1 MVSVEYLNRYETI
14 VLWGYIPQLIDK
26 YLEVINTTKCRIVD
40 SNRKKTGRNYKGIS
54 IEAIDILET
63 IEKSQTAVI
72 ILSLE
77 HEKEIYSNVR
87 RLGFAGDV
95 YLDNMICEKS
105 DNNVEDKNDVGA
117 YTIERHTQLLIALLK
132 KFNIKDIVVSPGI
145 CNMNLVCSLQ
155 SDLFFNL
162 ISCIDE
168 RSAGYMACGIAQ
180 TTGRPVA
187 LSCTGATASRN
198 YMSALTEA
206 YYSKLPVL
214 AITSS
219 RDSFMI
225 NNGIEQ
231 ITDRHHPPKDTA
243 VYSAEIT
250 EFNGIVERNYCELE
264 INRALNKLFIHGGG
278 PVHINLVTRFSK
290 DFSTKTLPD
299 CRMIR
304 NIRYTDEFPKIEGK
318 VALLLK
324 PDKARDDHINELIQ
338 KFAEKY
344 NVVIIGDNLSNY
356 DNDNFV
362 NIGLLQAQRNSNNF
376 QFDILISVGEL
387 DRFLAVNSR
396 TSWRISQDGNLE
408 DTYLNLE
415 NNFDMSFEEF
425 LMKYMSGEYGKAD
438 STTYRDLN
446 LCCQKLMNSIPELPF
461 SNIWA
466 AQYMIPQIPP
476 NSICYMGIFSSLKN
490 WNMFSFNKSI
500 KCYSTVGGFGIDGTM
515 SALIGAALAGE
526 KDKLYFGVFGEL
538 SFYYDMNVLGNRMIG
553 NNVRIV
559 VFNNNGG
566 NSLLCDNG
574 LPTELSME
582 YVGAIGHY
590 RTATD
595 ESVIKAYTQ
604 TLGFRYMCASNKAEY
619 MNALPEFLN
628 ANSDQSIILELI
640 YPAENDFKAVNLI
653 THL

>member
-132 KFNIKDIVVSPGI
+132 KFNIKDIVVSPGT

-290 DFSTKTLPD
+290 DFT
-299 CRMIR
+299 
-304 NIRYTDEFPKIEGK
+304 
-318 VALLLK
+318 
-324 PDKARDDHINELIQ
+324 
-338 KFAEKY
+338 
-344 NVVIIGDNLSNY
+344 
-356 DNDNFV
+356 
-362 NIGLLQAQRNSNNF
+362 
-376 QFDILISVGEL
+376 
-387 DRFLAVNSR
+387 
-396 TSWRISQDGNLE
+396 
-408 DTYLNLE
+408 
-415 NNFDMSFEEF
+415 
-425 LMKYMSGEYGKAD
+425 
-438 STTYRDLN
+438 
-446 LCCQKLMNSIPELPF
+446 
-461 SNIWA
+461 
-466 AQYMIPQIPP
+466 
-476 NSICYMGIFSSLKN
+476 
-490 WNMFSFNKSI
+490 
-500 KCYSTVGGFGIDGTM
+500 
-515 SALIGAALAGE
+515 
-526 KDKLYFGVFGEL
+526 
-538 SFYYDMNVLGNRMIG
+538 
-553 NNVRIV
+553 
-559 VFNNNGG
+559 
-566 NSLLCDNG
+566 
-574 LPTELSME
+574 
-582 YVGAIGHY
+582 
-590 RTATD
+590 
-595 ESVIKAYTQ
+595 
-604 TLGFRYMCASNKAEY
+604 
-619 MNALPEFLN
+619 
-628 ANSDQSIILELI
+628 
-640 YPAENDFKAVNLI
+640 
-653 THL
+653 